1 MTGNDK
7 KEKQFREDKWHHTL
21 QAFNE
26 TLDMLGEPAK
36 QTILRA
42 LEQEYHVS
50 FPKNTCSTPEK
61 IESALR
67 NMLGAGAQVIIEKW
81 KRNRVKDLCKI

>member
-7 KEKQFREDKWHHTL
+7 KEKQLREDKWRHTL

-42 LEQEYHVS
+42 LEQEYHIS
-50 FPKNTCSTPEK
+50 FSGNMCSPPEQ

-67 NMLGAGAQVIIEKW
+67 NMLGEGAQVIIEKW
-81 KRNRVKDLCKI
+81 KQKLG